1 MESEL
6 LAAVVSMVGT
16 FGGTPTGIITSNK
29 LTNHRLKE
37 LENKENIHN
46 KTVER
51 TFVLEEKTKVV
62 NHRIDDLEEFQKHME
77 RQEN

>member
-6 LAAVVSMVGT
+6 LVAVVSMAGT
-16 FGGTPTGIITSNK
+16 FGGTLAGIITSNK

-37 LENKENIHN
+37 LENKVNIHN
-46 KTVER
+46 KVVER